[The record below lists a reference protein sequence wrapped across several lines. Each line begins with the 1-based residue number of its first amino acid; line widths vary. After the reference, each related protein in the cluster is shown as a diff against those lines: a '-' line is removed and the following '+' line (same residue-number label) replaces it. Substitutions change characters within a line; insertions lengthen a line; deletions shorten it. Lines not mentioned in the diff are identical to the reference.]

1 MICNSG
7 SRHPEGMT
15 NRDCS
20 TVNVDFVPLN
30 AQQSAVSNDDHSE
43 SFIDLPEV
51 NILDTESVVLQESS
65 DSHSRGYRPVSW
77 LESSVSV
84 ANYPGQRLQSQPL
97 QSSLVGQQGRGG
109 PVSQLGYFII
119 WNF

>member
-15 NRDCS
+15 NRDRS
-20 TVNVDFVPLN
+20 TVYVDFIPLN
-30 AQQSAVSNDDHSE
+30 AQQSAVGNDDHSE

-51 NILDTESVVLQESS
+51 NILHTEPVVVQESP

-77 LESSVSV
+77 LESRVSV
-84 ANYPGQRLQSQPL
+84 ANYPGQRLQSQPGEA
-97 QSSLVGQQGRGG
+97 SLVGQQSRGG
-109 PVSQLGYFII
+109 PVSQLGDLVF
-119 WNF
+119 